1 MEQEGQ
7 RTGVRNNKG
16 ANCSCLNTKS
26 LSRTGGQQH
35 PRGNKDSRHSEER
48 LGVGTGGVANEET
61 ERMKTILPGRVGRQ
75 PKSWITRAAAELRPL
90 CPGACPRWSGLEW
103 EEGECQQEKRPVWRR
118 GRNKSL
124 RKKEKPHCHLSNPGE
139 KNNTCFYNVLSI
151 LIHSLHI

>member
-1 MEQEGQ
+1 MSLVMEQGQ
-7 RTGVRNNKG
+7 RTGAWNNKG

-61 ERMKTILPGRVGRQ
+61 ERMKTILPGRVGWQ

-90 CPGACPRWSGLEW
+90 CPGACPRWSGLSERKASASRQTGQCEGVEETRAW
-103 EEGECQQEKRPVWRR
+103 E
-118 GRNKSL
+118 
-124 RKKEKPHCHLSNPGE
+124 RKKNLTVIFLIQERRIIP
-139 KNNTCFYNVLSI
+139 VSI
-151 LIHSLHI
+151 MF